1 MYEVIVGYVIGS
13 IAAVVLFR
21 HVVRETIVRATLD
34 TLIDE
39 EYVRAYE
46 DDDGIT
52 QLYTWREAVDLDV
65 WETLERAVE
74 EMGSEKKIK
83 EMIQQMEQ
91 ELKDEKEDDTP

>member
-1 MYEVIVGYVIGS
+1 MYEVAIGYVVGS
-13 IAAVVLFR
+13 AAALMLFR
-21 HVVRETIVRATLD
+21 AWVREHIVRTTLD
-34 TLIDE
+34 MLIDE
-39 EYVRAYE
+39 AYVRSYQ

-65 WETLERAVE
+65 WETLEKAIE

-91 ELKDEKEDDTP
+91 ELEDEKDDTP

>member
-21 HVVRETIVRATLD
+21 HVVREHIVKATLD

-39 EYVRAYE
+39 EYVRAYQ

-65 WETLERAVE
+65 WESLERAVE

-91 ELKDEKEDDTP
+91 ELKDEKDDTP

>member
-1 MYEVIVGYVIGS
+1 MYEVIVGYIVGS

-21 HVVRETIVRATLD
+21 HVVREHIVKATLD

-65 WETLERAVE
+65 WESLERAVQ

-91 ELKDEKEDDTP
+91 ELEDEKEDDTP